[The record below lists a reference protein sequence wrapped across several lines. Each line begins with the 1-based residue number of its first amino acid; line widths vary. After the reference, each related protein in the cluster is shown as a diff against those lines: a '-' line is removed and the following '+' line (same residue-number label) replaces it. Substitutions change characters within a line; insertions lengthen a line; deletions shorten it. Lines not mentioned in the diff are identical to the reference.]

1 MVELVT
7 LVKIANVGIAG
18 LVALVPLLYPNH
30 SFFTKEALKG
40 VESLQDWDT
49 EQRVDDDGMAK
60 IQRISVL
67 EPDDSG
73 FRQLERVI
81 RENTS
86 VRRPITQ
93 IQLIHEDPEGGGI
106 AFGGG
111 GTRRIEQAQLRAAD
125 TNEDVHVLSAHPY
138 DIERVLELEDLKQWV
153 DNIAVRRSH
162 YWATALVLLWSSLS
176 VTLIF

>member
-1 MVELVT
+1 MVEWVT
-7 LVKIANVGIAG
+7 AVKIANVCIAG

-30 SFFTKEALKG
+30 SFFTKEAQKG
-40 VESLQDWDT
+40 VKALQNWDT
-49 EQRVDDDGMAK
+49 EQRVDDNGMAK
-60 IQRISVL
+60 IQRISIL
-67 EPDDSG
+67 EPDDTG

-86 VRRPITQ
+86 VRHQITQ

-106 AFGGG
+106 SFGSG
-111 GTRRIEQAQLRAAD
+111 GTRRIEQAQLQAVD
-125 TNEDVHVLSAHPY
+125 TNDDVHVLSTHPY

-162 YWATALVLLWSSLS
+162 YWATALVLIWSSLS